1 MSTIRLRTIE
11 ERDRGEV
18 AELIAVSMN
27 TWDIAHGLAPGR
39 FTGGSP
45 QTDVFYTVYERLD
58 PGGCVVAESAENGRL
73 AASCYHR
80 ERETHL
86 SLGIMNVHPNYFG
99 KGVARDVLDY
109 VTDLAD
115 ASGKPLR
122 LVSSVMNLESF
133 SLYTRAGFVPRVLY
147 QDLLVTVPDAGF
159 ATSVPGAERV
169 RDATPDDV
177 DAMVEVELA
186 VSGISRAKDY
196 RTFIENADGFW
207 GISVLEEG
215 RGRLGGYLAS
225 IGHPLFNEIG
235 PGVARSEAHGAALLL
250 RELNRYPGR
259 TPLVLVP
266 CEATE
271 LVALLYRL
279 GGRNCELH
287 AAQVRGPSQPF
298 AGVSFPTFMPETG

>member
-1 MSTIRLRTIE
+1 MSTVRLRTIE

-27 TWDIAHGLAPGR
+27 TWDIAHGFAPGR
-39 FTGGSP
+39 FTGGPP
-45 QTDVFYTVYERLD
+45 QTDVFYSVYQRLD
-58 PGGCVVAESAENGRL
+58 PGGCIVAESVENGRL

-86 SLGIMNVHPNYFG
+86 SLGIMNVHPDYFG
-99 KGVARDVLDY
+99 KGIAREVLER

-133 SLYTRAGFVPRVLY
+133 SLYTRAGFVPRLLY
-147 QDLLVTVPDAGF
+147 QDLLIPVPEAGF
-159 ATSVPGAERV
+159 AITVPGAERA
-169 RDATPDDV
+169 RDATSDDV
-177 DAMVEVELA
+177 EAMAEVELA

-196 RTFIENADGFW
+196 RMFVENADGLW
-207 GISVLEEG
+207 GVSVIEQG
-215 RGRLGGYLAS
+215 DGRLGGYLAS

-235 PGVARSEAHGAALLL
+235 PGVARTEAQGAALLL
-250 RELNRYPGR
+250 RELDRYRGR
-259 TPLVLVP
+259 MPLVLVS
-266 CEATE
+266 CEAAE

-279 GGRNCELH
+279 GGRNYELH
-287 AAQVRGPSQPF
+287 AAQVRGLSQPF